1 MLLTMKSTAGT
12 MLAVDPMPASSSVSI
27 GVWFPF
33 GSRHES
39 SSARGFMHGIEHMLF
54 KGTLHRT
61 SRELIR
67 VFERSGGYV
76 NAFTERSAT
85 CLHCTVPAGIWKD
98 AAQTLLE
105 MAFLSTFPEEEFVKE
120 QSVILAEVLQ
130 TEDDPEE
137 KSHEEFF
144 LQFWKGQP
152 ISFPITGNAEQIQA
166 MNRNLLHAYY
176 LEALQP
182 ANALICVAGNLEAE
196 ACIRWLDDRLA
207 RISEERLKL
216 IKPGLMS
223 NSKPL
228 VCQPATPSYFRT
240 FRKTDTALAYVIMAI
255 QELPPSS
262 LREYLIRSTLGEI
275 TGGSSIS
282 RLFQI
287 LREEE
292 GLCYTV
298 FSSYS
303 AESSEALWLFH
314 MQTGEGELP
323 IALDRLESVIDGLG
337 SSLPSSME
345 FDDAISRLIGSLQL
359 AEEDTDYRQRRM
371 ARGWLAT
378 STMYSCDEEL
388 AQARSIRYD
397 EVVWA
402 AQNLAGLPRARYV
415 FGALHKA
422 DLRKRGYVE
431 QK

>member
-1 MLLTMKSTAGT
+1 MLLTMKSTAGAL
-12 MLAVDPMPASSSVSI
+12 LAVDPMPASSSVSI
-27 GVWFPF
+27 GIWFPF
-33 GSRHES
+33 GSRNES
-39 SSARGFMHGIEHMLF
+39 SRVRGFMHGIEHMLF

-85 CLHCTVPAGIWKD
+85 CLHCTVPADIWKD

-105 MAFLSTFPEEEFVKE
+105 MTFLSTFPEEEFIKE

-152 ISFPITGNAEQIQA
+152 VSFPITGDPDQVRA
-166 MNRNLLHAYY
+166 MKRDLLHAYY
-176 LEALQP
+176 LEAFQP
-182 ANALICVAGNLEAE
+182 ANAVISLAGNLDGEAG
-196 ACIRWLDDRLA
+196 IRWLDQCLA
-207 RISEERLKL
+207 GISEERLRVIKTALMPDSKL
-216 IKPGLMS
+216 LAD
-223 NSKPL
+223 
-228 VCQPATPSYFRT
+228 QPAIPSYFRT
-240 FRKTDTALAYVIMAI
+240 FKKTDAALAYVIMAV
-255 QELPPSS
+255 QEAPPSS
-262 LREYLIRSTLGEI
+262 LREFLIRSTLGEI
-275 TGGSSIS
+275 AGGSSIS

-303 AESSEALWLFH
+303 AESLEALWLFH
-314 MQTGEGELP
+314 MQTGAEELP
-323 IALDRLESVIDGLG
+323 LALDRLESVIDGLG
-337 SSLPSSME
+337 LSVPSPTE
-345 FDDAISRLIGSLQL
+345 FEDAKSRMIGSLQL
-359 AEEDTDYRQRRM
+359 AAEDTDYRQRRM
-371 ARGWLAT
+371 ARSWLA
-378 STMYSCDEEL
+378 SGSLCDCEEEL

-397 EVVWA
+397 EAVRA
-402 AQNLAGLPRARYV
+402 AQNLAGLPRSRYV
-415 FGALHKA
+415 FGALHKT